1 MSIRKEKKHNKACFT
16 RRIDAYFAAPDDSIA
31 EECNRCNAFYQS
43 NKPKPYK
50 RKVA

>member
-16 RRIDAYFAAPDDSIA
+16 RRIDAYFAGPEDSIA
-31 EECNRCNAFYQS
+31 EVCNRCNAFYES
-43 NKPKPYK
+43 YRIPTTN